1 MSNSVNNLNIF
12 TFIKDIY
19 QSLKNIDKY
28 FNDSNIN
35 INSRLTKIEDNQLI
49 ILDKLSSIEI
59 FLNKLN
65 ESNTTNVLL
74 NKNIENELL
83 EKMKI
88 MNSNNLNNIKVN
100 LKPEELTFENIL
112 ENNYTISDIN
122 KSLLQSNIENNL
134 DLDLNTKNLNKMIY
148 TDFKS
153 SSSGSSYYNR
163 NSNSNSNSNNNSNS
177 NINNNYSTNEN
188 NNKDSVGIS
197 DGISDCISDNLDNL
211 NNLLF

>member
-1 MSNSVNNLNIF
+1 MANSVNNLNIF

-28 FNDSNIN
+28 FNDFNTN

-49 ILDKLSSIEI
+49 ILDKLASIEI
-59 FLNKLN
+59 FLSKLN
-65 ESNTTNVLL
+65 ETNTSNVLL

-88 MNSNNLNNIKVN
+88 MNNNNLHNNKVD

-112 ENNYTISDIN
+112 ENDYTISDIN
-122 KSLLQSNIENNL
+122 KSLLQSSIKDNL
-134 DLDLNTKNLNKMIY
+134 ELDLNLNNFSNSFNKSFN

-153 SSSGSSYYNR
+153 SSSGSSYYK
-163 NSNSNSNSNNNSNS
+163 NNNN
-177 NINNNYSTNEN
+177 NNNNYSEN
-188 NNKDSVGIS
+188 NNDTRDGIS
-197 DGISDCISDNLDNL
+197 DGISDNLNSL

>member
-1 MSNSVNNLNIF
+1 MANSVNNLNIF

-28 FNDSNIN
+28 FNDFNTN

-49 ILDKLSSIEI
+49 ILDKLASIEI
-59 FLNKLN
+59 FLSKLN
-65 ESNTTNVLL
+65 ETNTSNVLL

-88 MNSNNLNNIKVN
+88 MNNNNLHNTKVN

-112 ENNYTISDIN
+112 ENDYTISDIN
-122 KSLLQSNIENNL
+122 KSLLQSSIKDNL
-134 DLDLNTKNLNKMIY
+134 ELDLNLNLNN
-148 TDFKS
+148 FKS
-153 SSSGSSYYNR
+153 SSSGSSYYN
-163 NSNSNSNSNNNSNS
+163 NNN
-177 NINNNYSTNEN
+177 NNNYNYSEN
-188 NNKDSVGIS
+188 NDTRDGVS
-197 DGISDCISDNLDNL
+197 DGISDNLNIL